1 VQCET
6 ASGAVRLCAAGS
18 ALQGFTVLESTADSV
33 FLRMN
38 DMGDVYASNTNGT
51 EFSLSASA
59 VPCYM
64 HYCDFHQVGR
74 CNTPAGNL
82 QHGLA
87 TWQRCNNTQM
97 HRTHWQRCDS
107 TEHCGKG
114 RTAFAQVALP
124 PPPGYAGSAEL
135 IGIDRYS
142 V

>member
-6 ASGAVRLCAAGS
+6 ASGAVRLCTAGS

-64 HYCDFHQVGR
+64 HYCDFHQVG
-74 CNTPAGNL
+74 ASV
-82 QHGLA
+82 QHASRQLA
-87 TWQRCNNTQM
+87 TW
-97 HRTHWQRCDS
+97 
-107 TEHCGKG
+107 
-114 RTAFAQVALP
+114 
-124 PPPGYAGSAEL
+124 
-135 IGIDRYS
+135 IGHLAAMQQHANAS
-142 V
+142 HPLATV